1 VAPTEQPDR
10 NGRPWHRHVLACAL
24 LTLVWLECLS
34 HPSRVAPAGFGAVP
48 LLGVWYIVTLVGA
61 ISLGRSWIRA
71 IRARS
76 GHAGGWSGPA
86 VARVLAVP
94 VAVAVLTSALV
105 WDWPLRTRLAISKS
119 ALDELAT
126 LALSAPDKAGI
137 RVFHRGDLGALVTV
151 ERRVGAYYVIRMY
164 TYNDPQSVDIVT
176 CAVGDSRGGFTY
188 HGPTTPHGAGSA
200 ASWQPFLSD

>member
-1 VAPTEQPDR
+1 MAPTEQPDR
-10 NGRPWHRHVLACAL
+10 NGRPWHRHVLACTL

-61 ISLGRSWIRA
+61 ISLGRAWIMA

-94 VAVAVLTSALV
+94 VAVAVITSALV

-126 LALSAPDKAGI
+126 LALSAPDRAGI
-137 RVFHRGDLGALVTV
+137 RAMPVAGSGWRISV
-151 ERRVGAYYVIRMY
+151 ERIVGAYYVYHMY
-164 TYNDPQSVDIVT
+164 VFNDQQSVEVVT
-176 CAVGDSRGGFTY
+176 CAVGDSRGGFRY
-188 HGPTTPHGAGSA
+188 SGPTTLDGAGSA
-200 ASWQPFLSD
+200 ASWQPILSD